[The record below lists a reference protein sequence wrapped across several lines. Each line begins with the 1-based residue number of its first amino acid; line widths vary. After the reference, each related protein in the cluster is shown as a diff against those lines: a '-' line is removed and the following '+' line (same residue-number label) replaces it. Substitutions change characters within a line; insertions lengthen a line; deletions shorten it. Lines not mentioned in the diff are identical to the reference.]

1 MTVYEVIRELPDIDT
16 VRDRSRALAM
26 LDAILVRAVDFRYF
40 SFDSH
45 WASDAETALM
55 QDGSG
60 DDYSITFSSA
70 GAFGRGFDHESPMS
84 PYRATPLATWPGLVD
99 KVPAVFRRFLAEP
112 AFTDPDG
119 TPRATV
125 CFWRELVD
133 AQWQCGAVDIRSA
146 AQEDVD
152 GASWMFNL
160 LTAGT
165 AEAYQGFAEGY
176 GGEAPDL
183 AAIHHVYGLKP
194 LTQAIVAK
202 LNPAVEL
209 SDLGEDISSIG
220 YPV

>member
-1 MTVYEVIRELPDIDT
+1 MAGPVDT
-16 VRDRSRALAM
+16 VP
-26 LDAILVRAVDFRYF
+26 
-40 SFDSH
+40 
-45 WASDAETALM
+45 E
-55 QDGSG
+55 
-60 DDYSITFSSA
+60 
-70 GAFGRGFDHESPMS
+70 
-84 PYRATPLATWPGLVD
+84 
-99 KVPAVFRRFLAEP
+99 VFRRFLAAP
-112 AFTDPDG
+112 AFTDLDG

-125 CFWRELVD
+125 CMWRELFD
-133 AQWQCGAVDIRSA
+133 EQWQCGAVDIRA
-146 AQEDVD
+146 AVQEDID

-183 AAIHHVYGLKP
+183 AAIHHVYDLKP

-209 SDLGEDISSIG
+209 PDLGEDISSIG